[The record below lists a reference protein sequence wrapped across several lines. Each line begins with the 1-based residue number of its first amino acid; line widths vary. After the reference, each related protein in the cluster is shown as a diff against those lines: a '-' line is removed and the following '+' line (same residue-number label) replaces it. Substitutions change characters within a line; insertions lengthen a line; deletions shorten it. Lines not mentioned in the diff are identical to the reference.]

1 MARAGREG
9 GEIMVRLTGLHHSQR
24 VRYNGRM
31 LTIQHT
37 QFKHGDLSLH
47 GYAHLCCTVSNVGAF
62 FYFQQEAK

>member
-1 MARAGREG
+1 
-9 GEIMVRLTGLHHSQR
+9 MVRLTDLHHPRR
-24 VRYNGRM
+24 VWYDGRM

-62 FYFQQEAK
+62 FVFNRRQCNGV